1 MIDQSPDSPIDD
13 DARRLGEVLPA
24 FRAAV
29 ADRRDAELR
38 CAHLFARLG
47 DGKLWESMGCANVGE
62 FGERFG
68 LAAVEARALLDL
80 GRALRLHPDLEE
92 EIRRGDVTVA
102 AAACVAEVLT
112 QPAML
117 RSDDDWRG
125 WARDD
130 SLRTLRRRVR
140 ERREQVRIGD
150 EPACAVTVF
159 VRSEARDDFER
170 AREIAS
176 SRAGR
181 TLTHGETFET
191 VVDHFLDSFDFARVM
206 PGARRAADTRSYHS
220 RYVPMAVRR
229 EIFARQGFRCAVPFC
244 DHSMFLEKAH
254 LVAHASGGDREADN
268 LILLCTA
275 HHTFFDCGLI
285 RMEGT
290 ASQPVFR
297 DREGWDLADRGPG
310 YSPEFEDE
318 EFRGPEDLLPPA
330 SPRASRRGG
339 RGRRTRDRT
348 ASTGSTSV
356 PGSDP
361 PTSVGGT
368 RPGADPPRDLG
379 GPRSSGGGDRGPPSR
394 TP

>member
-1 MIDQSPDSPIDD
+1 MPDITDPTPIDD
-13 DARRLGEVLPA
+13 DARRLGDLLPA

-38 CAHLFARLG
+38 CAHLLARLG
-47 DGKLWESMGCANVGE
+47 DGNLWESLGCANVGE
-62 FGERFG
+62 FGERHG
-68 LAAVEARALLDL
+68 IAAVEARTLLDL
-80 GRALRLHPDLEE
+80 GRALRLHPDLEDE
-92 EIRRGDVTVA
+92 VRRGDVTVA
-102 AAACVAEVLT
+102 AAACVSEVLT
-112 QPAML
+112 QPSMI
-117 RSDDDWRG
+117 RPDDDWRG

-140 ERREQVRIGD
+140 ERREQVRIGN

-206 PGARRAADTRSYHS
+206 PGSRRAADTRSYHS

-254 LVAHASGGDREADN
+254 LVAHASGGHREADN
-268 LILLCTA
+268 LILLCSL
-275 HHTFFDCGLI
+275 HHTLFDGGLI
-285 RMEGT
+285 RMEGS
-290 ASQPVFR
+290 ASKPIFR
-297 DREGWDLADRGPG
+297 DREGWDLADRGPD
-310 YSPEFEDE
+310 YTPDFDDE
-318 EFRGPEDLLPPA
+318 EYRGPEDLIPPA
-330 SPRASRRGG
+330 ERRASRRGG
-339 RGRRTRDRT
+339 RRRVGWDR
-348 ASTGSTSV
+348 ATSKAAGGTV
-356 PGSDP
+356 GSDP
-361 PTSVGGT
+361 PSSAGGGHPEPEPPNG
-368 RPGADPPRDLG
+368 RSEAQPPSGGEPGPPPR
-379 GPRSSGGGDRGPPSR
+379 PS
-394 TP
+394 